1 MIKTVE
7 VTQQDIDT
15 GIPSEACDCPV
26 AKAIARLCKSDVS
39 ISVCCD
45 IIIFAYYNE
54 KTKDAKEAQIDLAD
68 NPKHIIVSKFVYE
81 FDSNYNSGP
90 PQLSEDIAHPFSFE
104 IEIPDW
110 ALK

>member
-15 GIPSEACDCPV
+15 GIPSESCDCPV

-39 ISVCCD
+39 ISVCSD
-45 IIIFAYYNE
+45 LIIFAYYNE
-54 KTKDAKEAQIDLAD
+54 KTKDAKEAQIDLAID
-68 NPKHIIVSKFVYE
+68 PKHEIVSKFICE
-81 FDSNYNSGP
+81 FDINYMSGP
-90 PQLSEDIAHPFSFE
+90 PKLPEDIAQPFSFE
-104 IEIPDW
+104 LDIQEW